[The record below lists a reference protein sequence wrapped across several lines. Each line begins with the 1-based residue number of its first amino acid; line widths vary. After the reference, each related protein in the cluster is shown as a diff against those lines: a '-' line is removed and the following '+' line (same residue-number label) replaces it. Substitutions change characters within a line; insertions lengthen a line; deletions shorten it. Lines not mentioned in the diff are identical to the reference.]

1 MKNGTSNY
9 VYLRVGTNYKMTID
23 TLIFKEKIIQD
34 NDLELTFHKDVF
46 WIYNEKPFPVVKY
59 TLTNCRN
66 LETIKFDSID
76 YYNDGLIID
85 TRQEGG
91 LSVFE
96 TTDMGDVK
104 IKIICDKIEKE
115 EREYNSQDF
124 VDLIKEILKQRDKEY
139 DTVTML
145 TKRADNLKQFLNHE
159 LDIVTRKITQADW
172 LAEDKKHFLQGQ
184 QEIIKRTLEAIDKK

>member
-1 MKNGTSNY
+1 
-9 VYLRVGTNYKMTID
+9 MTTE
-23 TLIFKEKIIQD
+23 TLIFKDKIIHD

-46 WIYNEKPFPVVKY
+46 WIYNEKAYPIVKY
-59 TLTNCRN
+59 TLTDCRN

-85 TRQEGG
+85 TRQEERV
-91 LSVFE
+91 SVFE
-96 TTDMGDVK
+96 TTDMGGDK

-115 EREYNSQDF
+115 DREYNREDL
-124 VDLIKEILKQRDKEY
+124 VYLIKEILKQRDSEF
-139 DTVTML
+139 DTAAML

-172 LAEDKKHFLQGQ
+172 LTGDKKHFLQGQ
-184 QEIIKRTLEAIDKK
+184 QEIIRKILGIIEKK

>member
-1 MKNGTSNY
+1 
-9 VYLRVGTNYKMTID
+9 MTTD
-23 TLIFKEKIIQD
+23 TLIFKDKIIRD

-59 TLTNCRN
+59 NLTNCRN
-66 LETIKFDSID
+66 LEEIKFDSID
-76 YYNDGLIID
+76 YYNDGLIIE

-104 IKIICDKIEKE
+104 IKITCDKIEKE

-124 VDLIKEILKQRDKEY
+124 IDLIKEILKQRDSEY

-145 TKRADNLKQFLNHE
+145 TKRTDNLKQFLNHE
-159 LDIVTRKITQADW
+159 LNIVTRKITQADW
-172 LAEDKKHFLQGQ
+172 LTEDKKHFLQGQ
-184 QEIIKRTLEAIDKK
+184 QEIIKKTLETIDKK